1 MTEKSFS
8 ISKQTK
14 LVSSL
19 LASVIVV
26 SPASL
31 HDSTIVTVIG
41 RTVDFRSIFSLGH
54 VGNGRVGSECTFL
67 GHQIGGFGSLETDWS
82 NRSFPVQLLT
92 HAVPRA
98 VSIPLHKI
106 PILYK
111 VCWCGYYARTVCA
124 LSRTAGEV

>member
-1 MTEKSFS
+1 MFY
-8 ISKQTK
+8 QTP
-14 LVSSL
+14 SL
-19 LASVIVV
+19 LAFCVVFLNVSVV
-26 SPASL
+26 L
-31 HDSTIVTVIG
+31 TLIG
-41 RTVDFRSIFSLGH
+41 RTIDFRSIFSLIH
-54 VGNGRVGSECTFL
+54 VGNGRVCSECKFV

-82 NRSFPVQLLT
+82 NRPFPVQLLT